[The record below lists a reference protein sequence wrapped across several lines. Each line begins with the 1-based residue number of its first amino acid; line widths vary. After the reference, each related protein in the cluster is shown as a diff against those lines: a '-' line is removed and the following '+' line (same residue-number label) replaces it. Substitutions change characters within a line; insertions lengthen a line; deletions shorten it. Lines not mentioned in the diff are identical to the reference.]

1 MNIDHRI
8 SIKHEDS
15 QSVPMLQVADF
26 IAGAVQRKFER
37 GDSIFYDLI
46 QDKINYHEKWDW
58 NNKINW

>member
-1 MNIDHRI
+1 
-8 SIKHEDS
+8 
-15 QSVPMLQVADF
+15 MLQVADF